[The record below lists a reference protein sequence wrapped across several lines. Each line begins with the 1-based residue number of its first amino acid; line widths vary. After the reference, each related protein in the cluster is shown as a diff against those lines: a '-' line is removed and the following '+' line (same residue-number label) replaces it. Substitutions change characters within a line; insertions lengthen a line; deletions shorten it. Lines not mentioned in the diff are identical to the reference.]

1 MVFPALFVGR
11 ITSTCLTC
19 ACSTFLSQ
27 ALIWMRL
34 DKSSGLGTWQA
45 MPVAQHR
52 VWLLSVAIKLE
63 AAFQPLDGHLESL
76 GLWIVP

>member
-1 MVFPALFVGR
+1 MLHFFEPGVD
-11 ITSTCLTC
+11 
-19 ACSTFLSQ
+19 
-27 ALIWMRL
+27 WMRL

-45 MPVAQHR
+45 MLVAQHW

>member
-1 MVFPALFVGR
+1 
-11 ITSTCLTC
+11 
-19 ACSTFLSQ
+19 
-27 ALIWMRL
+27 MRL

-45 MPVAQHR
+45 MLVAQHW
-52 VWLLSVAIKLE
+52 VWLLSVTIKLE

>member
-1 MVFPALFVGR
+1 
-11 ITSTCLTC
+11 
-19 ACSTFLSQ
+19 
-27 ALIWMRL
+27 MRL

-45 MPVAQHR
+45 MLVAQHR